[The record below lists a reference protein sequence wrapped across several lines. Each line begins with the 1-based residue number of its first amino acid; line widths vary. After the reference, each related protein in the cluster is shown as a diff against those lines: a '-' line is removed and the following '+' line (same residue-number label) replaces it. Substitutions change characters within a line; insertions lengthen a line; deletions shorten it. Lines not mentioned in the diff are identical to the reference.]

1 MLRAPDFRVHPVVNL
16 PVLRSNVPFEL
27 VLECKRGPNQGTSFA
42 FRLDTD
48 VTFGRDG
55 DADKSGTRP
64 TDPGMH
70 RRHVVFSLYGG
81 EIRMKAIQGAKS
93 LLVNGRP
100 ARKAT
105 LVSGDRLVIGRSH
118 LLVHLEE
125 LPGTKAEQAKVPDA
139 PKAELSKAQDVRAPV
154 ASAPVAPTP
163 KSAPEPPV
171 VTSPPAEPPQVAAT
185 PPPSSTGSFQNIEER
200 RLDDL
205 HLGDQIGVGAMGRV
219 FEAWDPDTNEKL
231 CVKTIRAAG
240 PRATKAV
247 DMFWREINLLAGM
260 DHPNI
265 IRFLYAGGGRA
276 QQFYAMEWI
285 DGHTLEHEITTGGPL
300 NQMQACALARQ
311 LLSALS
317 YAHAKATIHR
327 DINPRNIMLR
337 GPRNAALVTLI
348 DFGLGKRLK
357 GESGGS
363 NTITETGEMRGS
375 LGFASKECLL
385 DAKRAVPASDLFS
398 VSATLYYAL
407 SGKTYFPERKDNLS
421 IYQLIGGEHVVPLSE
436 RGIDIHPAFEAWIE
450 QGLAT
455 DPHARWP
462 TADDMLTA
470 LLRVESE
477 MLLAGLEED

>member
-1 MLRAPDFRVHPVVNL
+1 M
-16 PVLRSNVPFEL
+16 PFEL

-42 FRLDTD
+42 FRLDD
-48 VTFGRDG
+48 EVTFGRDG

-118 LLVHLEE
+118 LLVHLTE
-125 LPGTKAEQAKVPDA
+125 LPGSQVEPD
-139 PKAELSKAQDVRAPV
+139 PKAEPGEPSSV
-154 ASAPVAPTP
+154 SAPVAPP
-163 KSAPEPPV
+163 PDVSPPAPAASSPP
-171 VTSPPAEPPQVAAT
+171 VTSPPTAPPRVAET
-185 PPPSSTGSFQNIEER
+185 PPPSSTGSFQSIEER

-205 HLGDQIGVGAMGRV
+205 HLGDQVGVGAMGRV

-300 NQMQACALARQ
+300 SQTQACALARQ

-337 GPRNAALVTLI
+337 GPRDAALATLI

-455 DPHARWP
+455 DPYARWP